1 MLILALPAV
10 ASAFAQ
16 HPSLQQ
22 QRSNDWL
29 PALIDI
35 EGTGPVSDCHGMIVS
50 GTVMTISA
58 RRTLG
63 SFCSESGPT
72 RGVTLSSVSG

>member
-1 MLILALPAV
+1 VVLILALPAV

-29 PALIDI
+29 PALIAI
-35 EGTGPVSDCHGMIVS
+35 KGTGPVSACHTMIVS
-50 GTVMTISA
+50 GTVMAI
-58 RRTLG
+58 
-63 SFCSESGPT
+63 FPT
-72 RGVTLSSVSG
+72 RLREAFVRSLARPAG